1 MKLTALFI
9 FIGLTLLASP
19 AFAQQ
24 SGVSKPEVPKD
35 DVPQNITD
43 SVGDSLRWTEGQFLG
58 VAEAMPEAK
67 YSFIPSTGEFKG
79 VRSFA
84 EQVKHVACS
93 NFAFFNEIE
102 GKTPPEHCEKGGPNP
117 AKTKAELVK
126 YLRDS
131 FDYGHRVLATIN
143 TQNALARVEGPYAG
157 PNTRLGIAVAAVWH
171 IADHYGQIVE
181 YLRMNGLVPPATQQY
196 PLAVR

>member
-93 NFAFFNEIE
+93 NL
-102 GKTPPEHCEKGGPNP
+102 PSS
-117 AKTKAELVK
+117 TKSKVR
-126 YLRDS
+126 LR
-131 FDYGHRVLATIN
+131 
-143 TQNALARVEGPYAG
+143 P
-157 PNTRLGIAVAAVWH
+157 
-171 IADHYGQIVE
+171 
-181 YLRMNGLVPPATQQY
+181 
-196 PLAVR
+196 